1 VASAAPGGRT
11 PEVTVNI
18 KCLASYA
25 VVVGGVC
32 LAIGAPS
39 AGARP
44 ITDLPMHT
52 AAPAHVAVAG
62 VVASPDTPQPQVQ
75 QLIHHDRSLDQAV
88 AAGWTPASQVATDGF
103 DWVAWAIGA
112 VAFAAVLGLIWLAA
126 AGISR
131 LTRPRV
137 MHR

>member
-1 VASAAPGGRT
+1 VAAHR
-11 PEVTVNI
+11 EVTVTI
-18 KCLASYA
+18 KCLASHA

-52 AAPAHVAVAG
+52 AAPAHTAVA
-62 VVASPDTPQPQVQ
+62 VASPDALQPQVRS
-75 QLIHHDRSLDQAV
+75 LIRHDRAESGGRAAV
-88 AAGWTPASQVATDGF
+88 DRTPASHVATGGL
-103 DWVAWAIGA
+103 DWVALAIGG
-112 VAFAAVLGLIWLAA
+112 VAFATVLGLLWLAA

-131 LTRPRV
+131 VIRPRV
-137 MHR
+137 AHR

>member
-1 VASAAPGGRT
+1 M
-11 PEVTVNI
+11 NI
-18 KCLASYA
+18 KCLASHA

-52 AAPAHVAVAG
+52 AAPAHVAVA
-62 VVASPDTPQPQVQ
+62 VRSPDALQPQVRS
-75 QLIHHDRSLDQAV
+75 LIRHDRAELAGAV
-88 AAGWTPASQVATDGF
+88 AVDRTPATHVATGGF
-103 DWVAWAIGA
+103 DWVALAIGG

-126 AGISR
+126 AGIGR
-131 LTRPRV
+131 VIRPRV
-137 MHR
+137 VHR

>member
-18 KCLASYA
+18 KCLASHA

-39 AGARP
+39 AAARP
-44 ITDLPMHT
+44 ITDLPMRT
-52 AAPAHVAVAG
+52 AAPAHVAFA
-62 VVASPDTPQPQVQ
+62 VASPDAPQPQVQ